1 MVESTEVTRKVK
13 ARVISYSEIEERFKE
28 ILTALEQ
35 HPLNE
40 ESILEQGAQLAF
52 ALDICIGQ
60 MKSADS
66 AYYPEKSVQLA
77 ILEKAKG
84 AITYKINTCT
94 IEEISRQVTAAYKAF
109 GVQ

>member
-1 MVESTEVTRKVK
+1 VTKKVK
-13 ARVISYSEIEERFKE
+13 ARIISYSEIEERFKQ

-40 ESILEQGAQLAF
+40 ESILQQGAQLAF
-52 ALDICIGQ
+52 ALDLCVGQ

-66 AYYPEKSVQLA
+66 AYYPGKSVRLE

-94 IEEISRQVTAAYKAF
+94 IEEISTQVTAAYKTF
-109 GVQ
+109 GIQ